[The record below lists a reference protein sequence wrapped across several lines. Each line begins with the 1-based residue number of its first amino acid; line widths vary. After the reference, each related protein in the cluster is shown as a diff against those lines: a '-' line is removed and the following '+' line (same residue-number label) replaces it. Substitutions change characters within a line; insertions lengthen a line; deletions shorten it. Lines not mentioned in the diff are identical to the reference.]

1 MSESR
6 TVLPAPKLLNLI
18 GIRATENAI
27 TLVAKTSSRV
37 ALCPVCRKRS
47 ARVHSRY
54 ARTLSDLPWQGIPV
68 TVHLHVRRFFCDHKA
83 CSRTIFAERLPGVA
97 AHYARRTERLD
108 GWFRH
113 VSFALGGE
121 AGSRLLRDLGVV
133 VSGDTLLNHIRS
145 LQLGDHEAPRVLSV
159 DDFAFRRGT
168 RYGTVVVDLEH
179 RRLVDVLPDRSADT
193 FARWLGEHPGVEVV
207 SRDRGGEYA
216 EAATRAAPHAVQ
228 VADRFHLLKNLKD
241 VVSRVFR
248 QHEEIL
254 DLVPRPMNRLQR
266 LTNLRLD
273 REASKER
280 TKERTRELF
289 GSIHALSKKG
299 MKNAQVARELGI
311 HRHTVERYLAF
322 KTPPVRRHFTKKVS
336 AIAPYEDYILGRWEQ
351 GCRNATQIWREISEQ
366 GYPGAYQNVWR
377 ITRYLKGSRSAWR
390 TRTGPSARH
399 LGQPRRRHPGEETGE
414 PLRRRDPHTP
424 EIEDGPPHHGAVLH
438 LVRGVRR
445 YAQGQGP
452 EEQRA
457 GAQAIGGM
465 DRAGEDVRHRRD
477 ESLRRQ
483 AVAGLGSRGSRDDSA
498 LQPGTNRRKGKQTQA
513 REALDVRARKVRPPT
528 PARALRGELKERAS

>member
-1 MSESR
+1 MSDSR
-6 TVLPAPKLLNLI
+6 TLLPAPKLLNLI
-18 GIRATENAI
+18 GVRADENTV
-27 TLVAKTSSRV
+27 TLIARASPR
-37 ALCPVCRKRS
+37 AARCPMCGKRS

-54 ARTLSDLPWQGIPV
+54 TRTLADLPWQGIPV
-68 TVHLHVRRFFCDHKA
+68 TVLLHVRRFFCAHKA

-97 AHYARRTERLD
+97 AHYARRTERLE

-121 AGSRLLRDLGVV
+121 AGSRLLKDLGVV

-145 LQLGDHEAPRVLSV
+145 LQLGDHETPRVLRV
-159 DDFAFRRGT
+159 DDFAFRSGS
-168 RYGTVVVDLEH
+168 RYGTVLVDLERH
-179 RRLVDVLPDRSADT
+179 ALVDVLPDRSADT
-193 FARWLGEHPGVEVV
+193 FARWLRRHPGVEVV

-254 DLVPRPMNRLQR
+254 DFVPRPMNRLQR

-280 TKERTRELF
+280 TNEQTRELF
-289 GSIHALSKKG
+289 ESIHALSKKG

-311 HRHTVERYLAF
+311 HRHTVEKYLAF
-322 KTPPVRRHFTKKVS
+322 EAPPVRRHFTKKIS
-336 AIAPYEDYILGRWEQ
+336 AIAPYEDYILGRWQQ

-377 ITRYLKGSRSAWR
+377 ITRYLKEQERLGKPMPDRPPGILASHAAGILVKRPENRSEEEIR
-390 TRTGPSARH
+390 TLRRLKKVHHITERCCTLFEEFAVMLRDKYQRNAEQAH
-399 LGQPRRRHPGEETGE
+399 RQLGTWTERAKASGIAEMKAFAVKLLQDSEAVVAAMILPYSQGQTEGRVNKLKLVKRSMYGRGKFDL
-414 PLRRRDPHTP
+414 LRRR
-424 EIEDGPPHHGAVLH
+424 VL
-438 LVRGVRR
+438 
-445 YAQGQGP
+445 Y
-452 EEQRA
+452 
-457 GAQAIGGM
+457 
-465 DRAGEDVRHRRD
+465 
-477 ESLRRQ
+477 
-483 AVAGLGSRGSRDDSA
+483 
-498 LQPGTNRRKGKQTQA
+498 
-513 REALDVRARKVRPPT
+513 EA
-528 PARALRGELKERAS
+528 S